1 MKTIAR
7 FFRWLADRFDP
18 PRAST
23 QGSGGPG
30 PNPPPPER

>member
-18 PRAST
+18 PRA
-23 QGSGGPG
+23 QINRGGGSG
-30 PNPPPPER
+30 EE